1 MSVLREVSMSSST
14 FAVLP
19 YIVSSIVFYAI
30 GALWYTPLFGKAWA
44 KQVGRSMEGGMAGKW
59 GQFVLGML
67 GQLVS
72 SFLYVA
78 GVYMLIMIGNFY
90 SFGGAL
96 IVGASVSAFFVL
108 SINSGKL
115 LFQGKPKLFFIDAG
129 YGVLGAF
136 VAALMLAFWR

>member
-1 MSVLREVSMSSST
+1 MAALS

-19 YIVSSIVFYAI
+19 YIVTSIVFFLI

-44 KQVGRSMEGGMAGKW
+44 KEVGRDMGGGMDSAAKGK
-59 GQFVLGML
+59 FAIGML

-78 GVYMLIMIGNFY
+78 GVYMVLMLGNLF
-90 SFGGAL
+90 SLGGAL
-96 IVGASVSAFFVL
+96 IAACSVSAFFVF
-108 SINSGKL
+108 SVNSGKL
-115 LFQGKPKLFFIDAG
+115 LFQGKPKLFLIDSG

-136 VAALMLAFWR
+136 VAALILAFWR

>member
-1 MSVLREVSMSSST
+1 MSSVS

-19 YIVSSIVFYAI
+19 YIVSSLVYYAI
-30 GALWYTPLFGKAWA
+30 GALWYTPLFGKVWA
-44 KQVGRSMEGGMAGKW
+44 KQVGMDMGGGGMGAR
-59 GQFVLGML
+59 FVLGML

-78 GVYMLIMIGNFY
+78 GVYMLLMIGNFY

-96 IVGASVSAFFVL
+96 VVGGSVSAFFVL
-108 SINSGKL
+108 SVNSGKL
-115 LFQGKPKLFFIDAG
+115 LFLGKPKLFFIDAG

-136 VAALMLAFWR
+136 VAAIILAFWK

>member
-1 MSVLREVSMSSST
+1 MSNAT

-19 YIVSSIVFYAI
+19 YIVSSIVYFLI

-44 KQVGRSMEGGMAGKW
+44 KEVGMSMDGGMGAARGKFIAGM
-59 GQFVLGML
+59 F

-78 GVYMLIMIGNFY
+78 GVYMLLMIGNFY
-90 SFGGAL
+90 SLGGAL
-96 IVGASVSAFFVL
+96 IVGASVSVFFVL
-108 SINSGKL
+108 SVNSGKI

-129 YGVLGAF
+129 YAVVGAF
-136 VAALMLAFWR
+136 AAALILAFWK

>member
-1 MSVLREVSMSSST
+1 MTSAS

-19 YIVSSIVFYAI
+19 YIVSSLVYYAI

-44 KQVGRSMEGGMAGKW
+44 KQVGMDMGGGGMGAK
-59 GQFVLGML
+59 FVLGML

-78 GVYMLIMIGNFY
+78 GVYMLLMVGNFY

-96 IVGASVSAFFVL
+96 IVGASVSAFFVF
-108 SINSGKL
+108 SVNSGKL
-115 LFQGKPKLFFIDAG
+115 LFQAKPKLFLIDAG

-136 VAALMLAFWR
+136 VAAIILAFWR

>member
-1 MSVLREVSMSSST
+1 MSSSS

-19 YIVSSIVFYAI
+19 YIVTSIVYFAI

-44 KQVGRSMEGGMAGKW
+44 KQVGRSMEGSMEGKW
-59 GQFVLGML
+59 GEFVGGMV

-78 GVYMLIMIGNFY
+78 GVYMLLMVGNYY

-115 LFQGKPKLFFIDAG
+115 MFQGKPKLFFIDAG

-136 VAALMLAFWR
+136 VSAIILAFWR